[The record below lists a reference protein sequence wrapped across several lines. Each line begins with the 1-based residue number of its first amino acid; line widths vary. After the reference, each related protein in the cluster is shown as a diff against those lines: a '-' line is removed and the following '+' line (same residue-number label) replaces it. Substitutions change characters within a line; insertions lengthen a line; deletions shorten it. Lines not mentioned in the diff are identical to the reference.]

1 MSFEQ
6 VKSYFAGLGLEDR
19 VIDLTES
26 SATVALAAQALGCEE
41 AHIAKTMS
49 FLLNDAP
56 LIVVTAGD
64 ARIDN
69 HKFKETFHS
78 KAKMIPGGDCEAL
91 IGHRPG
97 GVCPFCLPEGVPVW
111 LDISLRRFET
121 VYPAAGTDHSAVR
134 LSLPELEMASRSLGW
149 VDVCKNWQEDA

>member
-19 VIDLTES
+19 VIDLAES
-26 SATVALAAQALGCEE
+26 SATVALAAQTLGCEE

>member
-19 VIDLTES
+19 VIDLAES

-56 LIVVTAGD
+56 LIIVTAGD

-149 VDVCKNWQEDA
+149 VDVCRNWQEDA

>member
-19 VIDLTES
+19 VIDLSES